1 MPAISRAGST
11 PQHPRAGRWWRLTSF
26 QVVTPYCVGLVS
38 DQWQVASCFSPD
50 SAPQVPPT
58 QKASHMYLHQK
69 PPKLHPVPSAPMA
82 DERHQE
88 HGSQE
93 ALQGPYEEVHG
104 KKEMA
109 GNEDISV
116 PRDMDPDIGL
126 LQAPCS

>member
-1 MPAISRAGST
+1 
-11 PQHPRAGRWWRLTSF
+11 
-26 QVVTPYCVGLVS
+26 
-38 DQWQVASCFSPD
+38 
-50 SAPQVPPT
+50 
-58 QKASHMYLHQK
+58 
-69 PPKLHPVPSAPMA
+69 MA

-116 PRDMDPDIGL
+116 PRDMNPDLGL